1 MEKEKEIYKGV
12 APENPTEEDDDG
24 TRDWDRYRDQ
34 AVMWVGHGN
43 RIRDIATLQERNAL
57 LEYVGDDQEKV
68 MQWIG
73 DNLDADCPN
82 QYMIGDIGLIV
93 DDWAMKKI
101 KAKVAVENILIVL
114 DDYIGGC

>member
-34 AVMWVGHGN
+34 AVMWVGHAN
-43 RIRDIATLQERNAL
+43 RIQDIATLQDRNAL
-57 LEYVGDDQEKV
+57 LEYVGDDHEKV

>member
-1 MEKEKEIYKGV
+1 MEEEKEIHEGV

-24 TRDWDRYRDQ
+24 TRDWDRYRDL
-34 AVMWVGHGN
+34 AVMWMGHGS
-43 RIRDIATLQERNAL
+43 RIQDIASLQDRNAL
-57 LEYVGDDQEKV
+57 LEYVGDDEEKV

-73 DNLDADCPN
+73 DNLDGDCPN

-101 KAKVAVENILIVL
+101 KAKDAVESILTVL